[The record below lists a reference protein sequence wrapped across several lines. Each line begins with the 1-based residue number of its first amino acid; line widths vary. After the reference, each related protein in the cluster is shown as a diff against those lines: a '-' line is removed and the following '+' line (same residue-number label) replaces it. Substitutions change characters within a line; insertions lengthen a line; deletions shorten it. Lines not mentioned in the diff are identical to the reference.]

1 MKQALKTI
9 IIVMVVYC
17 AISFIKADYN
27 AFKWTQDQRLFFV
40 LLVTLIYV
48 LDFLKREMNEID
60 K

>member
-27 AFKWTQDQRLFFV
+27 ALKWTQYQRLFFV
-40 LLVTLIYV
+40 LLLVLIHV
-48 LDFLKREMNEID
+48 GLRQKRNR
-60 K
+60 

>member
-27 AFKWTQDQRLFFV
+27 ALKWTQDQRLFFV
-40 LLVTLIYV
+40 LLVTLIYI
-48 LDFLKREMNEID
+48 LDYLKREMTELD

>member
-27 AFKWTQDQRLFFV
+27 ALKWTQDQRLFFV
-40 LLVTLIYV
+40 LLVTLIH
-48 LDFLKREMNEID
+48 LLEFLKREMDNI

>member
-27 AFKWTQDQRLFFV
+27 ALKWTQDQRLFFV
-40 LLVTLIYV
+40 LLLVLIHV
-48 LDFLKREMNEID
+48 LDYVKNETDKID

>member
-1 MKQALKTI
+1 MKQALRTI

-27 AFKWTQDQRLFFV
+27 ALKWTQEQRLFGV
-40 LLVTLIYV
+40 LLVTLIHI
-48 LDFLKREMNEID
+48 LDYLKRETDRID

>member
-1 MKQALKTI
+1 MKQAIRTI

-27 AFKWTQDQRLFFV
+27 ALKWTQEQRLFGV
-40 LLVTLIYV
+40 LLVTLIHI
-48 LDFLKREMNEID
+48 LDYLKRETDRID